1 MTSIEKEVK
10 ITIWIFKEQGI
21 FGPKNAK
28 IQKFH
33 KISSLESLSLEKF
46 YQMANIQERNKS
58 YYFFNFYDKLDY
70 APGTFGY
77 SFPGDMFHISCFI
90 DSSFCF
96 IFLITLVL
104 EPGVHCYILFVV
116 TSYQH
121 NQLSGSFTGFWYFCL
136 YFKLMKGFR
145 NSFVLRYPIF
155 KINTE
160 QRNFILNQHFY
171 KKNQ

>member
-1 MTSIEKEVK
+1 
-10 ITIWIFKEQGI
+10 
-21 FGPKNAK
+21 
-28 IQKFH
+28 
-33 KISSLESLSLEKF
+33 
-46 YQMANIQERNKS
+46 MASTQERNKS

-116 TSYQH
+116 KSY
-121 NQLSGSFTGFWYFCL
+121 
-136 YFKLMKGFR
+136 
-145 NSFVLRYPIF
+145 
-155 KINTE
+155 
-160 QRNFILNQHFY
+160 
-171 KKNQ
+171 